1 METQEATRQES
12 IQKPTAVV
20 RAVQFLW
27 ASFALEGVKLLVN
40 SSSPSAIP
48 LTPYV
53 YFVMFFTFVVVGYL
67 IYRISAGENWARLVF
82 LVMFVMGTAPA
93 FPSII
98 GELSRASALGMIFAA
113 QIAIQIYALFLLFT
127 QPGSSWFSKVSAAR

>member
-1 METQEATRQES
+1 METQEAMVQEN
-12 IQKPTAVV
+12 IQKPIAVV

-27 ASFALEGVKLLVN
+27 ASFALEWVKLLVN
-40 SSSPSAIP
+40 SSNSGAIP
-48 LTPYV
+48 PTLYV

-67 IYRISAGENWARLVF
+67 IYRISAGENWARLAF

-93 FPSII
+93 LPAII
-98 GELSRASALGMIFAA
+98 GELSRASVLGMLFAA

-127 QPGSSWFSKVSAAR
+127 QPGSGWFDKVKSVG